1 MAGEN
6 NISKQE
12 PQKVNPDIAEV
23 KKSPVSVGE
32 SVKKPNHLKAA
43 LVSDT
48 KATSREIGRITSEL
62 MGLEKQ
68 TPVEKLTKEE
78 AAREYLDLVMKLGED
93 FTNPRIKE
101 NVEFPG
107 GRSYGNGFSS
117 IDGFIKKYGNEKH
130 REHSLSIDRVINL
143 LDAEIVWRLSG
154 SEIENGKTEL
164 LKINKET
171 EGMGFLK
178 RVFTGRDRARRVKG
192 IEKEIGN
199 LHQRVLWANRIMG
212 ETLNVGYSETG
223 EYSLYPS
230 DLELNERRNDVLNDR
245 FFSDVRKPSIERAI
259 EIRTKI
265 LDPTESLAQKNPI
278 PTWQIGHFESK

>member
-6 NISKQE
+6 NASLQDVGLNITGVEQSSVPTGE
-12 PQKVNPDIAEV
+12 PV
-23 KKSPVSVGE
+23 KKSGY
-32 SVKKPNHLKAA
+32 LKAA
-43 LVSDT
+43 
-48 KATSREIGRITSEL
+48 TSGGDSASTQEEIGIITSGL

-68 TPVEKLTKEE
+68 TPVENLTVEE

-93 FTNPRIKE
+93 FTNPRIRE

-107 GRSYGNGFSS
+107 GRSYENGFSS
-117 IDGFIKKYGNEKH
+117 IDELIKKYGNEAHKK
-130 REHSLSIDRVINL
+130 HSLSIDQVINL

-154 SEIENGKTEL
+154 SEIEKSRAEL

-171 EGMGFLK
+171 EDMGFLK
-178 RVFTGRDRARRVKG
+178 RVFTGRDRSRRVKG

-199 LHQRVLWANRIMG
+199 LHQRVLWANRTIG

-223 EYSLYPS
+223 EYSFYPS
-230 DLELNERRNDVLNDR
+230 DLKSNEERSDVLNDR
-245 FFSDVRKPSIERAI
+245 FFSDARKPSIERAI

-265 LDPTESLAQKNPI
+265 LDPTESLAHKNPD
-278 PTWQIGHFESK
+278 PRWQIGHFEFK